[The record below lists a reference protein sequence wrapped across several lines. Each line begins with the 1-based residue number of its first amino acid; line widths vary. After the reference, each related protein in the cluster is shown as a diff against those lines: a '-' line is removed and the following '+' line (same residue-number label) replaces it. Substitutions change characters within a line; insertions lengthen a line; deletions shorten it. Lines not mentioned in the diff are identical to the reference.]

1 MAQETTLSG
10 QITKKE
16 VNRIMKKNADST
28 SIVINVNGSNNTI
41 IVDGNA
47 SLVKKSSKKRK
58 SFKTFFKALGKLIRS
73 AFVNISVLLFEIFA
87 KLLG

>member
-47 SLVKKSSKKRK
+47 SLVKKSSKKK
-58 SFKTFFKALGKLIRS
+58 KVIQDFF
-73 AFVNISVLLFEIFA
+73 
-87 KLLG
+87 